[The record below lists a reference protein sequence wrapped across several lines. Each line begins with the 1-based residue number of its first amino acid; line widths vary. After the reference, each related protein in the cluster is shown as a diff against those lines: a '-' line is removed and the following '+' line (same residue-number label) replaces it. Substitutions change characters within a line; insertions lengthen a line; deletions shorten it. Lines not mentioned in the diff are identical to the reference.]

1 VTFYLTRMG
10 PLYARTLRNAG
21 SGEAVDAV
29 LRTDPTRATA
39 AVRDCAQ
46 VLLDE
51 LTVWGDAVAA
61 RAALDR
67 WYDAGAEMPVIV
79 LPPGRDIDDLDDV
92 LEAMR
97 PSGKAVT

>member
-1 VTFYLTRMG
+1 M
-10 PLYARTLRNAG
+10 AG
-21 SGEAVDAV
+21 TMRAFVMTEVGKTAVVDKPVRHQDRREPPRGAAAGQ
-29 LRTDPTRATA
+29 DP
-39 AVRDCAQ
+39 AQ